1 MSQSSSRSTSASA
14 TSSRSASPSIQE
26 YGWYCDIET
35 GGPAIR
41 TETIHDPDNYRYYVR
56 THIEPVR
63 AELINVDLTGQPIV
77 VLAEP
82 LSQQDQFQILSR
94 SHIEGSRICKKC
106 LFGLILALV
115 GVFIY
120 IIFESPGA
128 R

>member
-1 MSQSSSRSTSASA
+1 MPKSRSRSTSAS
-14 TSSRSASPSIQE
+14 TPIQE

-56 THIEPVR
+56 THIQPVR
-63 AELINVDLTGQPIV
+63 AEPINLDLTGQPIV
-77 VLAEP
+77 VVAEP

-94 SHIEGSRICKKC
+94 NNVEESHICKRC
-106 LFGLILALV
+106 LLALVMCLV

-120 IIFESPGA
+120 IIVEYPGA
-128 R
+128 G

>member
-1 MSQSSSRSTSASA
+1 MSQSTSRSTSS
-14 TSSRSASPSIQE
+14 SIQE

-56 THIEPVR
+56 THIQPVR
-63 AELINVDLTGQPIV
+63 AEPINLDLTGQPIV

-82 LSQQDQFQILSR
+82 LSQEGQLQILSR
-94 SHIEGSRICKKC
+94 NTVEESRICKKC
-106 LFGLILALV
+106 LLLLIIGLV

-120 IIFESPGA
+120 IIFEFPGA
-128 R
+128 A

>member
-1 MSQSSSRSTSASA
+1 MLQSSSRSASA
-14 TSSRSASPSIQE
+14 TSSIQE

-41 TETIHDPDNYRYYVR
+41 TETIHDPDNYRYFVR
-56 THIEPVR
+56 THIEPVTS
-63 AELINVDLTGQPIV
+63 EPINVDLTGQPIV

-82 LSQQDQFQILSR
+82 LSQQDQFQIS
-94 SHIEGSRICKKC
+94 SQHNIEGSRIYKKC